1 MFRWIHW
8 IGVAFIFIS
17 AILLLITSIS
27 SPVIGDIAILKVV
40 LTNHT
45 DIRNSSV
52 TFGSFGHCILDVPP
66 ITSDQD
72 LCFPKTI
79 GYKPAEIMSAIDG
92 TSFSHAGTNVTDSL
106 TNAFILHPIACGLA
120 FIAAFCAIGGVAGS
134 LIATVIAVIA
144 WTLTLVVTVIDFV
157 VFGVIKNHVNSDGSG
172 SHAYY
177 SVGLWA
183 CLAAMIL
190 LFLGTIIVF
199 FTCCTGRR
207 RRDSAGKNGGR
218 GQVKHSFRSRF

>member
-1 MFRWIHW
+1 MFPQSRM
-8 IGVAFIFIS
+8 
-17 AILLLITSIS
+17 ILC
-27 SPVIGDIAILKVV
+27 
-40 LTNHT
+40 LT
-45 DIRNSSV
+45 
-52 TFGSFGHCILDVPP
+52 P
-66 ITSDQD
+66 IKFRAANKLAARSDQD

-157 VFGVIKNHVNSDGSG
+157 VFGVF
-172 SHAYY
+172 A
-177 SVGLWA
+177 L
-183 CLAAMIL
+183 
-190 LFLGTIIVF
+190 
-199 FTCCTGRR
+199 
-207 RRDSAGKNGGR
+207 
-218 GQVKHSFRSRF
+218 